1 MVVKALNNVS
11 CIVGESGMKVEKSN
25 LKFIEKVVSGMPTSD
40 GAGVSLTRII
50 GQPDLPRLDPF
61 LMLDFFGSDKPDE
74 YIAGFPPHPHRGFQT
89 VTYMLAGK
97 MRHKDSVGNEG
108 VIDAGGIQ
116 WMNAGKGIIHEEMPE
131 QEEGLLR
138 GFQLW
143 VNLPASEK
151 MTAPNYQDIKPGSV
165 PTVHI
170 DDAKVKVLAGTLSG
184 ITGPVKT
191 TAVAPTFLD
200 ITLSNGTSKISVGLN
215 ETSFIYVYEGSLI
228 VNEDTEGIYKRA
240 LTLKQGQL
248 GVVSKEGTELVVS
261 SREPAKF
268 ILVSGKPIN
277 EPVVQYGPFVMNSQ
291 QEIVQA
297 FNDYQNGTLT
307 Q

>member
-1 MVVKALNNVS
+1 MSFTVNAQKT
-11 CIVGESGMKVEKSN
+11 
-25 LKFIEKVVSGMPTSD
+25 IEKVVTGMPTSD

-61 LMLDFFGSDKPDE
+61 LMLDFFGSDNPGE

-116 WMNAGKGIIHEEMPE
+116 WMNAGRGIIHEEMPE
-131 QEEGLLR
+131 QEEGLLQ

-143 VNLPASEK
+143 VNLPAIEK
-151 MTAPNYQDIKPGSV
+151 MSAPNYQDIQPDSV
-165 PTVHI
+165 PMAHI
-170 DDAKVKVLAGTLSG
+170 QNADVKVLAGAIEG
-184 ITGPVKT
+184 VQGPVKT
-191 TAVAPTFLD
+191 TAVSPTFLD
-200 ITLSNGTSKISVGLN
+200 VALKSGPSEIAMNSDESAFIYIYEGDVVINKGEQGN
-215 ETSFIYVYEGSLI
+215 ETILEQGELGVLSQKGTQLCVST
-228 VNEDTEGIYKRA
+228 DTEC
-240 LTLKQGQL
+240 
-248 GVVSKEGTELVVS
+248 
-261 SREPAKF
+261 KF
-268 ILVSGKPIN
+268 IVVSGKPIN

-297 FNDYQNGTLT
+297 FNDYQSGVLAK
-307 Q
+307 

>member
-1 MVVKALNNVS
+1 MSVEVS
-11 CIVGESGMKVEKSN
+11 EHKTIV
-25 LKFIEKVVSGMPTSD
+25 KVVRGMPTSD

-61 LMLDFFGSDKPDE
+61 LMLDFFGSDNPGE

-116 WMNAGKGIIHEEMPE
+116 WMNAGRGIIHEEMPE
-131 QEEGLLR
+131 QEEGLLQ

-143 VNLPASEK
+143 VNLPAKEK
-151 MTAPNYQDIKPGSV
+151 MSAPNYQDIQPDSV
-165 PTVHI
+165 PTVQI
-170 DDAKVKVLAGTLSG
+170 QNASVKVLAGEVDG
-184 ITGPVKT
+184 VKGPVKT

-200 ITLSNGTSKISVGLN
+200 IELKNGQCDIALKSNEAAFL
-215 ETSFIYVYEGSLI
+215 YVYEGNITVGKGDQAQKNMLESG
-228 VNEDTEGIYKRA
+228 E
-240 LTLKQGQL
+240 L
-248 GVVSKEGTELVVS
+248 GVLSQQGTRLSFSSEKGSKIIV
-261 SREPAKF
+261 
-268 ILVSGKPIN
+268 VSGKPIN
-277 EPVVQYGPFVMNSQ
+277 EPIVQYGPFVMNSQ

-297 FNDYQNGTLT
+297 FNDYQSGVLAK
-307 Q
+307 

>member
-1 MVVKALNNVS
+1 MSFTVNAQKT
-11 CIVGESGMKVEKSN
+11 
-25 LKFIEKVVSGMPTSD
+25 IEKVVTGMPTSD

-61 LMLDFFGSDKPDE
+61 LMLDFFGSDNPGE

-116 WMNAGKGIIHEEMPE
+116 WMNAGRGIIHEEMPE
-131 QEEGLLR
+131 QEEGLLQ

-143 VNLPASEK
+143 VNLPAIEK
-151 MTAPNYQDIKPGSV
+151 MSAPNYQDIQPDSV
-165 PTVHI
+165 PMAHI
-170 DDAKVKVLAGTLSG
+170 QNADVKVLAGAIEG
-184 ITGPVKT
+184 VQGPVKT
-191 TAVAPTFLD
+191 TAVSPTFLD
-200 ITLSNGTSKISVGLN
+200 VALKSGPSEIAMNSDESA
-215 ETSFIYVYEGSLI
+215 FIYVYEGDVVI
-228 VNEDTEGIYKRA
+228 NKGEQGNETTLEQGELGVLSQKGTQLCVSTDTEC
-240 LTLKQGQL
+240 
-248 GVVSKEGTELVVS
+248 
-261 SREPAKF
+261 KF
-268 ILVSGKPIN
+268 IVVSGKPIN

-297 FNDYQNGTLT
+297 FNDYQSGVLAN
-307 Q
+307 

>member
-1 MVVKALNNVS
+1 MSVEVS
-11 CIVGESGMKVEKSN
+11 EQKTIV
-25 LKFIEKVVSGMPTSD
+25 KVVRGMPTSD

-61 LMLDFFGSDKPDE
+61 LMLDFFGSDNPGE

-116 WMNAGKGIIHEEMPE
+116 WMNAGRGIIHEEMPE
-131 QEEGLLR
+131 QEEGLLQ

-143 VNLPASEK
+143 VNLPAKEK
-151 MTAPNYQDIKPGSV
+151 MSAPNYQDIQPDSV
-165 PTVHI
+165 PTVQI
-170 DDAKVKVLAGTLSG
+170 QNASVKVLAGEVDG
-184 ITGPVKT
+184 VKGPVKT

-200 ITLSNGTSKISVGLN
+200 IDLKGGQCDIALKSNEAAFL
-215 ETSFIYVYEGSLI
+215 YVYEGNITVGKGDQAQKTMLESG
-228 VNEDTEGIYKRA
+228 E
-240 LTLKQGQL
+240 L
-248 GVVSKEGTELVVS
+248 GVLSQQGTRLSFSSEKGSKIIV
-261 SREPAKF
+261 
-268 ILVSGKPIN
+268 VSGKPIN
-277 EPVVQYGPFVMNSQ
+277 EPIVQYGPFVMNSQ

-297 FNDYQNGTLT
+297 FNDYQSGVLAK
-307 Q
+307 

>member
-1 MVVKALNNVS
+1 MSFTVNAQKT
-11 CIVGESGMKVEKSN
+11 
-25 LKFIEKVVSGMPTSD
+25 IEKVVTGMPTSD

-61 LMLDFFGSDKPDE
+61 LMLDFFGSDNPGE

-116 WMNAGKGIIHEEMPE
+116 WMNAGRGIIHEEMPE
-131 QEEGLLR
+131 QEEGLLQ

-143 VNLPASEK
+143 VNLPAIEK
-151 MTAPNYQDIKPGSV
+151 MSAPNYQDIQPDSV
-165 PTVHI
+165 PMAHI
-170 DDAKVKVLAGTLSG
+170 QNADVKVLAGAIEG
-184 ITGPVKT
+184 VQGPVKT
-191 TAVAPTFLD
+191 TAVSPTFLD
-200 ITLSNGTSKISVGLN
+200 VALKSGPSEITMSSDESA
-215 ETSFIYVYEGSLI
+215 FIYVYEGDVV
-228 VNEDTEGIYKRA
+228 VNKGDQGNETTLEQGELGVLSQKGTQLCVSTDTEC
-240 LTLKQGQL
+240 
-248 GVVSKEGTELVVS
+248 
-261 SREPAKF
+261 KF
-268 ILVSGKPIN
+268 IVVSGKPIN

-297 FNDYQNGTLT
+297 FNDYQSGVLAK
-307 Q
+307 

>member
-1 MVVKALNNVS
+1 MSFTVNAQKT
-11 CIVGESGMKVEKSN
+11 
-25 LKFIEKVVSGMPTSD
+25 IEKVVTGMPTSD

-61 LMLDFFGSDKPDE
+61 LMLDFFGSDNPGE

-116 WMNAGKGIIHEEMPE
+116 WMNAGRGIIHEEMPE
-131 QEEGLLR
+131 QEEGLLQ

-143 VNLPASEK
+143 VNLPAIEK
-151 MTAPNYQDIKPGSV
+151 MSAPNYQDIQPDSV
-165 PTVHI
+165 PMAHI
-170 DDAKVKVLAGTLSG
+170 QNADVKVLAGAIEG
-184 ITGPVKT
+184 VQGPVKT
-191 TAVAPTFLD
+191 TAVSPTFLD
-200 ITLSNGTSKISVGLN
+200 VALKSGPSEIAMNSDESA
-215 ETSFIYVYEGSLI
+215 FIYVYEGDVV
-228 VNEDTEGIYKRA
+228 VNKGDQGNETILEQGELGVLSQKGTQLCVSTDTEC
-240 LTLKQGQL
+240 
-248 GVVSKEGTELVVS
+248 
-261 SREPAKF
+261 KF
-268 ILVSGKPIN
+268 IVVSGKPIN

-297 FNDYQNGTLT
+297 FNDYQSGVLAK
-307 Q
+307 

>member
-1 MVVKALNNVS
+1 MSVEVS
-11 CIVGESGMKVEKSN
+11 EHKTIV
-25 LKFIEKVVSGMPTSD
+25 KVVRGMPTSD

-61 LMLDFFGSDKPDE
+61 LMLDFFGSDNPGE

-116 WMNAGKGIIHEEMPE
+116 WMNAGRGIIHEEMPE
-131 QEEGLLR
+131 QEEGLLQ

-143 VNLPASEK
+143 VNLPAKEK
-151 MTAPNYQDIKPGSV
+151 MSAPNYQDIQPVSI
-165 PTVHI
+165 PTVQI
-170 DDAKVKVLAGTLSG
+170 QNASVKVLAGEVDG
-184 ITGPVKT
+184 VKGPVKT

-200 ITLSNGTSKISVGLN
+200 IDLKSGQCDIALKSNEAAFL
-215 ETSFIYVYEGSLI
+215 YVYEGNITVGKGDQAQKTMLESG
-228 VNEDTEGIYKRA
+228 E
-240 LTLKQGQL
+240 L
-248 GVVSKEGTELVVS
+248 GVLSQQGTRLSFSSEKGSKIIV
-261 SREPAKF
+261 
-268 ILVSGKPIN
+268 VSGKPIN
-277 EPVVQYGPFVMNSQ
+277 EPIVQYGPFVMNSQ

-297 FNDYQNGTLT
+297 FNDYQSGVLAK
-307 Q
+307 

>member
-1 MVVKALNNVS
+1 MSVEVS
-11 CIVGESGMKVEKSN
+11 EHKTIV
-25 LKFIEKVVSGMPTSD
+25 KVVRGMPTSD

-61 LMLDFFGSDKPDE
+61 LMLDFFGSDNPGE

-116 WMNAGKGIIHEEMPE
+116 WMNAGRGIIHEEMPE
-131 QEEGLLR
+131 QEEGLLQ

-143 VNLPASEK
+143 VNLPAKEK
-151 MTAPNYQDIKPGSV
+151 MSAPNYQDIQPDSV
-165 PTVHI
+165 PTVQI
-170 DDAKVKVLAGTLSG
+170 QNASVKVLAGEVG
-184 ITGPVKT
+184 DVKGPVKT

-200 ITLSNGTSKISVGLN
+200 IDLKSGQCDIALKSNEAAFL
-215 ETSFIYVYEGSLI
+215 YVYEGNITVGKGDQAQKTMLESG
-228 VNEDTEGIYKRA
+228 E
-240 LTLKQGQL
+240 L
-248 GVVSKEGTELVVS
+248 GVLSQQGTRLSFSSEKGSKIIV
-261 SREPAKF
+261 
-268 ILVSGKPIN
+268 VSGKPIN
-277 EPVVQYGPFVMNSQ
+277 EPIVQYGPFVMNSQ

-297 FNDYQNGTLT
+297 FNDYQSGVLAK
-307 Q
+307 

>member
-1 MVVKALNNVS
+1 MSVEVS
-11 CIVGESGMKVEKSN
+11 EHKTIV
-25 LKFIEKVVSGMPTSD
+25 KVVRGMPTSD

-61 LMLDFFGSDKPDE
+61 LMLDFFGSDNPGE

-116 WMNAGKGIIHEEMPE
+116 WMNAGRGIIHEEMPE
-131 QEEGLLR
+131 QEEGLLQ

-143 VNLPASEK
+143 VNLPAKEK
-151 MTAPNYQDIKPGSV
+151 MSAPNYQDIQPDSV
-165 PTVHI
+165 PTVQI
-170 DDAKVKVLAGTLSG
+170 QNASVKVLAGEVDG
-184 ITGPVKT
+184 VKGPVKT

-200 ITLSNGTSKISVGLN
+200 IDLKSGQCDIALKSNEAAFL
-215 ETSFIYVYEGSLI
+215 YVYEGNITVGKGDQAQKNMLESG
-228 VNEDTEGIYKRA
+228 E
-240 LTLKQGQL
+240 L
-248 GVVSKEGTELVVS
+248 GVLSQQGTRLSFSSEKGSKIIV
-261 SREPAKF
+261 
-268 ILVSGKPIN
+268 VSGKPIN
-277 EPVVQYGPFVMNSQ
+277 EPIVQYGPFVMNSQ

-297 FNDYQNGTLT
+297 FNDYQSGVLAK
-307 Q
+307 

>member
-1 MVVKALNNVS
+1 MSFTVNAQKT
-11 CIVGESGMKVEKSN
+11 
-25 LKFIEKVVSGMPTSD
+25 IEKVVTGMPTSD

-61 LMLDFFGSDKPDE
+61 LMLDFFGSDNPGE

-116 WMNAGKGIIHEEMPE
+116 WMNAGRGIIHEEMPE
-131 QEEGLLR
+131 QEEGLLQ

-143 VNLPASEK
+143 VNLPAIEK
-151 MTAPNYQDIKPGSV
+151 MSAPNYQDIQPDSV
-165 PTVHI
+165 PMAHI
-170 DDAKVKVLAGTLSG
+170 QNADVKVLAGAIEG
-184 ITGPVKT
+184 VQGPVKT
-191 TAVAPTFLD
+191 TAVSPTFLD
-200 ITLSNGTSKISVGLN
+200 VALKSGPSEIAMNSDESA
-215 ETSFIYVYEGSLI
+215 FIYVYEGDVVI
-228 VNEDTEGIYKRA
+228 NKGDQGNETFLEQGELGVLSQKGTQLCVSTDTEC
-240 LTLKQGQL
+240 
-248 GVVSKEGTELVVS
+248 
-261 SREPAKF
+261 KF
-268 ILVSGKPIN
+268 IVVSGKPIN

-297 FNDYQNGTLT
+297 FNDYQSGVLAK
-307 Q
+307 